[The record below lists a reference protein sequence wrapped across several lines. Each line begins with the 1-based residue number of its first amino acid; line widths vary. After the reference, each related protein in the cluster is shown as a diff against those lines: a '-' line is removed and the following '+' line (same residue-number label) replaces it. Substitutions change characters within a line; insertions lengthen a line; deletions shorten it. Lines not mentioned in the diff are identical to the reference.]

1 MAISVRA
8 PGEIRA
14 LRSLLG
20 LSQESFSRAVDVSAR
35 SVERWEATGARSGD
49 AKVLRRVGLLAE
61 ISQLAAEVYGPDVD
75 SFMRTPRRTLA
86 MRTPKEALVRGDLE
100 DVREVLIQALEGNW
114 A

>member
-1 MAISVRA
+1 MAINVRT

-14 LRSLLG
+14 LRSHLG

-35 SVERWEATGARSGD
+35 SIERWEAKGARTDD
-49 AKVLRRVGLLAE
+49 AATLRRVSLLAE
-61 ISQLAAEVYGPDVD
+61 ISQLATEVYGPDVEV
-75 SFMRTPRRTLA
+75 FMRTPRRSLE

-100 DVREVLIQALEGNW
+100 AVREVLITALEGTW